1 MAKKLL
7 CIVFLVVALTF
18 VFTSCKKNNGN
29 DNNSMENGSSH
40 THSFSEWQTAKEA
53 TCTENGY
60 QQRICICGEN
70 QERTITAAG
79 HSFGQWT
86 NIKKASCIESG
97 YNMRYCVCGKS
108 ETQTIPLTNHTYSN
122 SYLSDST
129 GHWKEC
135 EFCGDKTAKENHNMG
150 NDGTCIIC
158 GTIIGDTPGIVYE
171 ISSNGTYASVIGY
184 IGTASQVKI
193 AETYNGV
200 PVKYIAKEAFKFADI
215 TSIIIADSIVSIG
228 ARAFLRCYDLRDVTL
243 GNGLTSIDE
252 YAFGSCSGL
261 KNIKFGNSLISIGDD
276 AFNSCTQLERVSI
289 PDSVTS
295 IGNSAFE
302 DCSSLTSV
310 VIGKNVKS
318 IGLSAFNHCDSLE
331 SITIPASVT
340 NIEDY
345 AFSSCENLTSVT
357 FEDPDGWCYYSA
369 LLLDRGQFVSANL
382 QNPFTAAKY
391 LTHTYEHYN
400 WYK

>member
-18 VFTSCKKNNGN
+18 VFTSCKKSNGN

-40 THSFSEWQTAKEA
+40 THSFSEWQTTKEA

-108 ETQTIPLTNHTYSN
+108 ESQTILLTNHTYSN

-129 GHWKEC
+129 VHWKEC
-135 EFCGDKTAKENHNMG
+135 EFCGHKTAKENHNMG
-150 NDGTCIIC
+150 NDGTCTIC
-158 GTIIGDTPGIVYE
+158 GTIVGDTPGIVYE
-171 ISSNGTYASVIGY
+171 ISVNGTYASVIGY

-200 PVKYIAKEAFKFADI
+200 PVKYIAEDAFKFADI
-215 TSIIIADSIVSIG
+215 TSIIISDSIVSIG
-228 ARAFLRCYDLRDVTL
+228 VEAFA
-243 GNGLTSIDE
+243 N
-252 YAFGSCSGL
+252 CSGL
-261 KNIKFGNSLISIGDD
+261 KNIKFGNSLTSIGEHV
-276 AFNSCTQLERVSI
+276 FPSCTNLERVII
-289 PDSVTS
+289 PDSITS
-295 IGNSAFE
+295 IGESAFE
-302 DCSSLTSV
+302 GCSSLTSV

-318 IGLSAFNHCDSLE
+318 IGSYAFYSCDSLE

-340 NIEDY
+340 TIESY
-345 AFSSCENLTSVT
+345 AFSFCDNLTSVT
-357 FEDPDGWCYYSA
+357 FEDPDGWSYDSSIWIGS
-369 LLLDRGQFVSANL
+369 GQIVSANL

-391 LTHTYEHYN
+391 LTHTYKKYD
-400 WYK
+400 WYKKI